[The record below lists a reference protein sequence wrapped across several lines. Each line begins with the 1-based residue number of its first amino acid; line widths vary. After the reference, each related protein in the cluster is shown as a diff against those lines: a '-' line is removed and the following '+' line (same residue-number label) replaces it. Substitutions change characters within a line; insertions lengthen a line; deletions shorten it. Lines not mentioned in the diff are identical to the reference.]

1 MKLRNCDGLQR
12 GLIAFVLCVC
22 WVHAATAGPV
32 FPTRGFL
39 LQPKWYPKTDTTSI
53 FDHGGYWASVQRGLG
68 SDSDRWGWD
77 ISMGAAFEFARWSGN
92 KSLFGFSGME
102 LTANTHNDISF
113 KPRGAIWEEGLV
125 YAVKESDKFGWQL
138 GTIYRCRHDLDNIDP
153 RGYEDVG
160 QQRTLIYCSLSGK
173 TIWTVERI
181 FGLHIPTTS
190 WLHADA
196 FLIREDYRIPDSDA
210 VYPPE
215 YNHIAWS
222 FGEAFTSKLAVWD
235 RSAVYLSMYINS
247 SAFSNNTGFLDR
259 FSSISKLTVDS
270 RAEVGY
276 AFEGRMG
283 RIQFY
288 GGYESWEDDGQ
299 VPIPR
304 NANYATLGIRVTG
317 SDMVTF

>member
-1 MKLRNCDGLQR
+1 MVSKT
-12 GLIAFVLCVC
+12 F
-22 WVHAATAGPV
+22 AGPI

-39 LQPKWYPKTDTTSI
+39 LQPKWYQKTDTTSM
-53 FDHGGYWASVQRGLG
+53 FDHGGYWASLQRGLG

-77 ISMGAAFEFARWSGN
+77 ISMGAAWEFARWSGN
-92 KSLFGFSGME
+92 KSLFGFAGTE

-113 KPRGAIWEEGLV
+113 KPRGVDWEEGLA
-125 YAVKESDKFGWQL
+125 YAVKESDRFGWQL

-153 RGYEDVG
+153 RGYTG
-160 QQRTLIYCSLSGK
+160 IGGQRTLIYCSLSGK
-173 TIWTVERI
+173 TIFTAERI
-181 FGLHIPTTS
+181 LGLHIPTTS

-196 FLIREDYRIPDSDA
+196 YLIREDYRIPDSDA
-210 VYPPE
+210 AYPPE
-215 YNHIAWS
+215 YNHLAWS
-222 FGEAFTSKLAVWD
+222 FGEAFSSKLAAWE
-235 RSAVYLSMYINS
+235 RSSVYLSMNINS

-259 FSSISKLTVDS
+259 FASVQKITVDS
-270 RAEVGY
+270 RAELGY

-304 NANYATLGIRVTG
+304 NASYATLGIRVTG
-317 SDMVTF
+317 SDMVTY